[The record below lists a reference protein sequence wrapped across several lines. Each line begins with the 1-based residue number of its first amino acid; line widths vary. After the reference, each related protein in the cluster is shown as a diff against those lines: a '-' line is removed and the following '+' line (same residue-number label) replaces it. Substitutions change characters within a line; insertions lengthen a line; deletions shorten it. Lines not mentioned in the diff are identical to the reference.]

1 VASGLGGDEGI
12 LLSQL
17 VSGEI
22 SEEEVLDNVVLLVFA
37 AHDTT
42 SFAIAMTFKM
52 LADHPDCHSLL
63 LQGTL
68 CFQYFRLQRKF
79 PKSEGHPKDKLYENK
94 YNSDLK
100 VNLMTSLKKRSLP
113 MILLNSV
120 YIITL
125 GRTLLT

>member
-1 VASGLGGDEGI
+1 MESGLEGDEGI
-12 LLSQL
+12 LLSRL

-22 SEEEVLDNVVLLVFA
+22 SEEEVIDNVVLLMFA
-37 AHDTT
+37 AHDTA
-42 SFAIAMTFKM
+42 SFSIAMTFKM
-52 LADHPDCHSLL
+52 LAEHPYCHSL

-68 CFQYFRLQRKF
+68 CFQNFRLQRKF
-79 PKSEGHPKDKLYENK
+79 PKSEGNPKDKLYENK

-100 VNLMTSLKKRSLP
+100 VNLMNSLRKGFLP

-125 GRTLLT
+125 GRTFLT